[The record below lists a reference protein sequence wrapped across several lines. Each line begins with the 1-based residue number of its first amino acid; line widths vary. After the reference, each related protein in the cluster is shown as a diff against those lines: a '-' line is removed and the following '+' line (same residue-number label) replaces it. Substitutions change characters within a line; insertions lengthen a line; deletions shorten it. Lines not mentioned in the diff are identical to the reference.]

1 MLVVSSR
8 HRNTAFTFAHVVIV
22 QRNMYGV
29 RLSIYDFYLNR
40 FPRRTYRRTRLDDS
54 GTVFQNSVGNS
65 IIFYFRTIVTDAKQV
80 LDLLVFVCVFVDRK
94 RTTRSTRYLFYFI
107 FFFFTTRHFCFR
119 RFFGD
124 GNVTFR
130 RLPNAV
136 TCRFPRGH
144 RGRRR
149 ARRERLIKISRVGS
163 RQCARVIRN

>member
-1 MLVVSSR
+1 MVVISNDFRIKTNLSQMYCHKHYLDNMLVVSSR

-65 IIFYFRTIVTDAKQV
+65 IIFYFRTIVIDAKQV

-94 RTTRSTRYLFYFI
+94 RTTRSTRYLFYFL
-107 FFFFTTRHFCFR
+107 FFFLRPDIFVSDDFSATET
-119 RFFGD
+119 
-124 GNVTFR
+124 
-130 RLPNAV
+130 
-136 TCRFPRGH
+136 
-144 RGRRR
+144 
-149 ARRERLIKISRVGS
+149 
-163 RQCARVIRN
+163 